1 MFRFDV
7 GLAPQQQLELST
19 EWLTGHG
26 SSLFNVEN
34 HSRPDLMLSRDSGS
48 EHTGVSGE
56 GRAEFVDFGTWN
68 SATPGGDGA
77 TPFVRSHAPFI
88 AQAPGS

>member
-1 MFRFDV
+1 V

-19 EWLTGHG
+19 EWLTGPD

-34 HSRPDLMLSRDSGS
+34 RSRPDLMLSRDFGS
-48 EHTGVSGE
+48 ERAGVSGE
-56 GRAEFVDFGTWN
+56 GPAEFVDFGTCN
-68 SATPGGDGA
+68 SATPGGHGA